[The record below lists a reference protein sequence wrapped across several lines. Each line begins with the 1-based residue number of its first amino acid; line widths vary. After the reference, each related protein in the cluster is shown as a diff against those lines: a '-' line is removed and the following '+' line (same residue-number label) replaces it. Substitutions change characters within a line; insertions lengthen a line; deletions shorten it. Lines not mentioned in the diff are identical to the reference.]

1 MVLLENAVIQTHFN
15 ERILCG
21 IHEIVEVLVIIWLL
35 LIILFLTLFYV
46 IFFQLPWR
54 LFRLYKYS
62 HNNVVSQLFR
72 LFIWYSSYPWSWA
85 LTSQD
90 MYFWSYDYNMLVRE
104 CSLFKCTDTS
114 CTCTDTSL
122 FDFHDLS

>member
-46 IFFQLPWR
+46 IFFQLP
-54 LFRLYKYS
+54 
-62 HNNVVSQLFR
+62 
-72 LFIWYSSYPWSWA
+72 
-85 LTSQD
+85 
-90 MYFWSYDYNMLVRE
+90 
-104 CSLFKCTDTS
+104 
-114 CTCTDTSL
+114 
-122 FDFHDLS
+122 